1 MRNLYIAL
9 FLQISSLFFSQNYK
23 PIDTM
28 QAAYISSLTGK
39 FEIEKKQTLDNL
51 ENNKMYSGKEKKI
64 LKEIYTDFYD
74 DEFRETKKG
83 YFFLYLHLMS
93 IFYKL

>member
-39 FEIEKKQTLDNL
+39 FEIEK
-51 ENNKMYSGKEKKI
+51 NK
-64 LKEIYTDFYD
+64 
-74 DEFRETKKG
+74 R
-83 YFFLYLHLMS
+83 
-93 IFYKL
+93 